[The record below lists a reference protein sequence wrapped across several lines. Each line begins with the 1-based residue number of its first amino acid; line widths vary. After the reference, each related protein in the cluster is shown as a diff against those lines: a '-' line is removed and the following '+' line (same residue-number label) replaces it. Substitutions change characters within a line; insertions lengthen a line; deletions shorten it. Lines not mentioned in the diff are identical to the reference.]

1 MDSISAQTGP
11 HAARGP
17 APEGREHPAVFR
29 FVCRSATGSISP
41 QHMWGTREAI
51 RSLRNC
57 VPIAESERR
66 VHPKLLDAFGFYFEH
81 APSLFVE
88 IDEPEAAPRKRARG

>member
-11 HAARGP
+11 HSPRTP
-17 APEGREHPAVFR
+17 TPEGREHPTVYR
-29 FVCRSATGSISP
+29 FVCRSPSGSISP
-41 QHMWGTREAI
+41 QHMWGTRDAI

-57 VPIAESERR
+57 VPINESERR

-81 APSLFVE
+81 SPSLFVP
-88 IDEPEAAPRKRARG
+88 IDEPEPRSRRS